1 MTNKYKGFF
10 YIYLFLALNIIC
22 GIKIECVDCGIHDVQ
37 YVDCGKNVMFFVLE
51 LFLGW
56 FFKSF
61 FVLLFGIIYG

>member
-1 MTNKYKGFF
+1 M
-10 YIYLFLALNIIC
+10 
-22 GIKIECVDCGIHDVQ
+22 DCGIHDVQ
-37 YVDCGKNVMFFVLE
+37 YVDCGKNVRFFVLE